1 MTAGNNGVNNSRSRY
16 DKFVTEELNKLVE
29 LQSRSALSRANGLQ
43 YADQASRLPSS
54 RLPLQGENFPSRPM
68 PPARKAPQYRR
79 RVDSALPSS
88 EKTSQ
93 PPVNPPFCSM
103 IEKELDGMQNTS
115 KLQLNYKF
123 FHEYLLKHFELIKF
137 YDETKVEALKG
148 ISDQDQRRNIGK
160 QIHTYKSKARKKC
173 ISFLL
178 SRSNNFQDPNF
189 FKQNSEQ
196 LIDPSFRDE
205 IVKLSVSLDQTEG
218 YDSTKNGVLKLLKK
232 EAISNEIKKISESPA
247 PAGPLQD
254 NSPVRWITP
263 KISESPAPAGPLQ
276 DNSRIRRDILPGIKL
291 KGGNSM
297 YKSPSS
303 RGNGR

>member
-1 MTAGNNGVNNSRSRY
+1 MTAGNNGVNNSRSRYGQSRY

-29 LQSRSALSRANGLQ
+29 LQSRSASSRANGLQ

-54 RLPLQGENFPSRPM
+54 RLPLQGENSPSRPM
-68 PPARKAPQYRR
+68 PPARNAPQYRR
-79 RVDSALPSS
+79 RVDSALPLS

-115 KLQLNYKF
+115 EHQLNYKF

-148 ISDQDQRRNIGK
+148 ISDQDQRRNIVK
-160 QIHTYKSKARKKC
+160 QIDTYKSKARKKC

-178 SRSNNFQDPNF
+178 SRSNNFQKPNF

-205 IVKLSVSLDQTEG
+205 IVKLNASLDQTEG
-218 YDSTKNGVLKLLKK
+218 DDSTKNGVLKLF
-232 EAISNEIKKISESPA
+232 ISNEIK
-247 PAGPLQD
+247 
-254 NSPVRWITP
+254 

-291 KGGNSM
+291 KGGTSI